1 MLFEAGKYIRD
12 LGQEGERVE
21 RDLEAVKRQIDEL
34 NNQIECDT
42 PLSLKKRTPTFE
54 LNCF

>member
-12 LGQEGERVE
+12 LGQDGERVE

-34 NNQIECDT
+34 NNQIECDRHF
-42 PLSLKKRTPTFE
+42 PLKNQRF
-54 LNCF
+54 N